1 MDGDTSTNDCVI
13 AMASGLSG
21 LSGIQSLDSTEAQQF
36 QACLDAVS
44 FTPCSLI
51 FHVCH
56 QALMFRC
63 TLMQYN
69 HYSVIF
75 RSKLHV
81 TDQNELY
88 IVLSNTFLHLSF
100 CPPKQILFTC

>member
-44 FTPCSLI
+44 ITPCSLI
-51 FHVCH
+51 FSCMSASAYV
-56 QALMFRC
+56 QMYFNAGTVIIKLFFALGYM
-63 TLMQYN
+63 
-69 HYSVIF
+69 
-75 RSKLHV
+75 
-81 TDQNELY
+81 
-88 IVLSNTFLHLSF
+88 
-100 CPPKQILFTC
+100 

>member
-21 LSGIQSLDSTEAQQF
+21 LSGIQSLDSIEAQQF

-44 FTPCSLI
+44 ITPCSLI

-63 TLMQYN
+63 TLMWHN

-75 RSKLHV
+75 GSRLHV
-81 TDQNELY
+81 IGQNEL
-88 IVLSNTFLHLSF
+88 IVLSNASLYLSF
-100 CPPKQILFTC
+100 AP

>member
-44 FTPCSLI
+44 ITPCSLI
-51 FHVCH
+51 FSC
-56 QALMFRC
+56 M
-63 TLMQYN
+63 
-69 HYSVIF
+69 SVSAYVQMYF
-75 RSKLHV
+75 NAAQSL
-81 TDQNELY
+81 
-88 IVLSNTFLHLSF
+88 LSYFSL
-100 CPPKQILFTC
+100 